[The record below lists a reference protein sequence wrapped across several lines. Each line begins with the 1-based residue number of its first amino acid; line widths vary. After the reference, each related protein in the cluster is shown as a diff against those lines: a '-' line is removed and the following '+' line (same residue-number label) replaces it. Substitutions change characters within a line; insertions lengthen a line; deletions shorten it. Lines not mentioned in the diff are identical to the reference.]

1 MVQKNNRQDSY
12 TDEKVQTLIQHIE
25 HLVRVEKSIVNIFH
39 VKPVLY
45 FLKLIL
51 LLASSIFFGYVI
63 ALMVNIAVSLPK

>member
-12 TDEKVQTLIQHIE
+12 TDEKVQTLIQQIE

-45 FLKLIL
+45 LLNLIL
-51 LLASSIFFGYVI
+51 LLASGVFFGHVI
-63 ALMVNIAVSLPK
+63 ALMVNVANT